1 MGGFGD
7 FDDWYTRARP
17 VVVSAV
23 SAMGAPHD
31 IAVDA
36 ADEAFARAAERWDS
50 VSLMT
55 NRDGWAYVVARRVA
69 VGQLRRR
76 SVADRKFHVLKDS
89 SPIAHHDPPPETH
102 EIRRL
107 LEPLTDAQR
116 EAVVLRNYFGMTEPE
131 IADAIGVSRGT
142 VSSRL
147 RSAYAVLRGATSL
160 VTLLAAWG
168 AT

>member
-1 MGGFGD
+1 MATFGD
-7 FDDWYTRARP
+7 FDEWYTRTRP

-31 IAVDA
+31 LAVDA
-36 ADEAFARAAERWDS
+36 ADEAFTRAAERWES
-50 VSLMT
+50 VSVMT

-76 SVADRKFHVLKDS
+76 QVARRKFHVLKDS
-89 SPIAHHDPPPETH
+89 SPIEHHDPPPETH
-102 EIRRL
+102 ELRKL
-107 LEPLTDAQR
+107 LEPLTEAQR

-131 IADAIGVSRGT
+131 IAEAIGASRGT

-147 RSAYAVLRGATSL
+147 RSAYKVLRDAT
-160 VTLLAAWG
+160 VMMMLLAMG
-168 AT
+168 ER